1 MKLTYNKWRL
11 RKYTA
16 VAETKASLRRE
27 MQHTASVKRGRSQR
41 QQIPF
46 GVRALES
53 GIEVDGVWISG
64 TNTPSS
70 MPGSPS
76 IAAMK
81 AQPPPGA
88 HSREASSSNSKMS
101 RIEIPQPVHGY
112 PGMNH
117 SSGPSYKNSTPVD
130 RPVSSER
137 QQKKPPPFDYQ
148 SVGRPTYQPRRSSQL
163 RFSNSLDPQNSEA
176 LAVLEGRTTGT
187 GPKGKR
193 PEGKLISMSLG
204 GSNANLKNAQ
214 NLTHQKNIVTPD
226 CGLATPRAHPA
237 AKIIV
242 KRTSRSNLNGRRT
255 VTFVPHLASI
265 RILVPPTLTT
275 LKGTSLSSSTPLQA
289 IPNHIWMKWVDCMS
303 EIEKAG

>member
-16 VAETKASLRRE
+16 VAETKAALRRE

-70 MPGSPS
+70 MPASPS

-81 AQPPPGA
+81 SQPAHGA
-88 HSREASSSNSKMS
+88 HSREASSSNSEMS
-101 RIEIPQPVHGY
+101 RIEIPQPAHGY
-112 PGMNH
+112 PGTNH
-117 SSGPSYKNSTPVD
+117 SSGPSYNNSTLVD

-148 SVGRPTYQPRRSSQL
+148 SVSRPTYQPRRSSQL

-176 LAVLEGRTTGT
+176 LAALEGRKSGT

-193 PEGKLISMSLG
+193 PEGKPISLSLE
-204 GSNANLKNAQ
+204 GSNADLENAQ
-214 NLTHQKNIVTPD
+214 NLTHQKNIVTLD
-226 CGLATPRAHPA
+226 WGLATPRAHLA
-237 AKIIV
+237 VKIIV
-242 KRTSRSNLNGRRT
+242 TRTSRSNLNGRRT
-255 VTFVPHLASI
+255 VTFVPHLASL
-265 RILVPPTLTT
+265 RILVPPTPTT
-275 LKGTSLSSSTPLQA
+275 LRGTSLSSSTLLQA
-289 IPNHIWMKWVDCMS
+289 IPIHIWMKWADCMF
-303 EIEKAG
+303 EIEKVG

>member
-16 VAETKASLRRE
+16 VAETKAALRRE

-76 IAAMK
+76 IAAIK

-88 HSREASSSNSKMS
+88 HSLEASSSNSEMS

-137 QQKKPPPFDYQ
+137 QQKKQPPFDYP

-176 LAVLEGRTTGT
+176 LAALEGRTTGT

-193 PEGKLISMSLG
+193 PEGKTYIDVS
-204 GSNANLKNAQ
+204 
-214 NLTHQKNIVTPD
+214 
-226 CGLATPRAHPA
+226 
-237 AKIIV
+237 
-242 KRTSRSNLNGRRT
+242 GR
-255 VTFVPHLASI
+255 I
-265 RILVPPTLTT
+265 
-275 LKGTSLSSSTPLQA
+275 K
-289 IPNHIWMKWVDCMS
+289 C
-303 EIEKAG
+303 